1 MQKDFLKEILA
12 LTKNEGYKNYLETN
26 GTLPY
31 ALAEVIDFVDVVAM
45 DVKLASSTGLL
56 DYLAQHAAFL
66 KIASQKEVFVKSVIC
81 EETKEEDLKKA
92 LFMLRKINPKAVFV
106 LQPNSS
112 QDYISLEAKLGFFKG
127 MATKFDLNARIIPQ
141 MHKLAG
147 VK

>member
-1 MQKDFLKEILA
+1 
-12 LTKNEGYKNYLETN
+12 
-26 GTLPY
+26 LPY

-56 DYLAQHAAFL
+56 NYLAQHAAFL

-81 EETKEEDLKKA
+81 EETEEEDLRKA
-92 LFMLRKINPKAVFV
+92 IIMLRKINPKAVFV

-112 QDYISLEAKLGFFKG
+112 QDYISLEAKLGFFRD
-127 MATKFDLNARIIPQ
+127 MALRNNLNARIIPQ
-141 MHKLAG
+141 MQRLAG